1 MSRREKR
8 GQGKREER
16 VCSKRKR
23 KRAKDR
29 RIAGIGGISQK
40 PFQLP
45 HTPISI
51 SAVSIPL
58 IPNVHF
64 MLCLLSLTGKLVLKH
79 VYLLPHA
86 FFSFPNLVGNR
97 LLVLEHIYV
106 TFHALSSFPHL
117 KTSFEAY
124 ICYILCFV
132 CFPYSKTSFEACVS
146 LILSLT

>member
-1 MSRREKR
+1 M
-8 GQGKREER
+8 
-16 VCSKRKR
+16 CSKRKR

-29 RIAGIGGISQK
+29 RIAGIGISQK

-86 FFSFPNLVGNR
+86 LFSIPNLKMMMFYSAKEASLGNHR
-97 LLVLEHIYV
+97 HVAVATQITHKGNV
-106 TFHALSSFPHL
+106 
-117 KTSFEAY
+117 
-124 ICYILCFV
+124 IL
-132 CFPYSKTSFEACVS
+132 T
-146 LILSLT
+146 T